1 MKLTIVSGL
10 SGSGK
15 SVALHTLEDE
25 DYYCVDNLPASLLPE
40 LMNQLSNSQ
49 LNLYQ
54 HVAVGLDARSESSGL
69 KAFPKILQRLRDAG
83 LEVEIL
89 FLQTDTNTLVR
100 RFNETRRKHPLSGR
114 DRPLVSAIEIEKN
127 LLAELIEQA
136 DMTIDTTQLNLHQLR
151 QQIANIVIG
160 RPHNTMSLLFQSFGF
175 KHGIPGDTD
184 FVFDVRCLPNPHWD
198 PTLRSKTGRDSAV
211 VEFLEQHN
219 SVESMFNSV
228 RKFLSDWIP
237 SFKTENRAYL
247 TVSIGCTGGRHRSVY
262 IAERLNCHFSTQ
274 MDNVLLRHR
283 ELSLNEPPGLIP

>member
-1 MKLTIVSGL
+1 
-10 SGSGK
+10 
-15 SVALHTLEDE
+15 
-25 DYYCVDNLPASLLPE
+25 
-40 LMNQLSNSQ
+40 
-49 LNLYQ
+49 
-54 HVAVGLDARSESSGL
+54 
-69 KAFPKILQRLRDAG
+69 
-83 LEVEIL
+83 
-89 FLQTDTNTLVR
+89 
-100 RFNETRRKHPLSGR
+100 
-114 DRPLVSAIEIEKN
+114 
-127 LLAELIEQA
+127 
-136 DMTIDTTQLNLHQLR
+136 
-151 QQIANIVIG
+151 
-160 RPHNTMSLLFQSFGF
+160 MSLLFQSFGF